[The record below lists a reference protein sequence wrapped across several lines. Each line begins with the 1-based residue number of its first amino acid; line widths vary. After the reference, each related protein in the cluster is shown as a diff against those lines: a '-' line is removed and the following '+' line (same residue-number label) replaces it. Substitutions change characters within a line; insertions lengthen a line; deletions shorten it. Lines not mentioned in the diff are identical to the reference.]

1 MRTVLAFAAALYVS
15 LFITALFTDADISDL
30 GPVAQTYAQ
39 NGINDVGSANLVT
52 AVIVTYR
59 GLDTLGE
66 VTVLFTASTAI
77 ILLLSLHAIARR
89 ASPASDIVSLT
100 ARVLRAPILLFG
112 LYIIAHGHLSPGG
125 GFPGG
130 AVIAS
135 AALLV
140 LLGCAGGVAFAHWLP
155 LAESFAGL
163 SFALLGFWGL
173 LRMTQYLNNS
183 VIPLGVPGTLISAG
197 IIPLISTAIGVKVAS
212 ELSAILAAFRAKG
225 WEE

>member
-1 MRTVLAFAAALYVS
+1 MRNFIAFATALYLS
-15 LFITALFTDADISDL
+15 LFVTAVFTDVDISDL
-30 GPVAQTYAQ
+30 GPVARTYAE
-39 NGINDVGSANLVT
+39 NGVNEVGSTNLVT

-77 ILLLSLHAIARR
+77 ILLLSLHTIARA
-89 ASPASDIVSLT
+89 ASPASDIVSFT
-100 ARVLRAPILLFG
+100 ARILPAPILLFG
-112 LYIIAHGHLSPGG
+112 TYIIAHGHLSPGG

-135 AALLV
+135 AALLI
-140 LLGCAGGVAFAHWLP
+140 LLGCAGGVAFAGWLP

-173 LRMTQYLNNS
+173 IRVAQFLNNS
-183 VIPLGVPGTLISAG
+183 VMSLGVPGSLLSAG
-197 IIPLISTAIGVKVAS
+197 IIPLISTAIGIKVAS
-212 ELSAILAAFRAKG
+212 ELSAILGAFRAEG
-225 WEE
+225 CDE

>member
-1 MRTVLAFAAALYVS
+1 MRIVLAFAAALYLT
-15 LFITALFTDADISDL
+15 LFLATILNDIEVSDL
-30 GPVAQTYAQ
+30 GSVARKYAE
-39 NGINDVGSANLVT
+39 NGVNEVGSANLVT

-77 ILLLSLHAIARR
+77 ILLLSLHTIARS

-100 ARVLRAPILLFG
+100 ARILPAPILLFG
-112 LYIIAHGHLSPGG
+112 TYIIAHGHISPGG

-135 AALLV
+135 AALLI
-140 LLGCAGGVAFAHWLP
+140 LLGCAGGVAFARWLP

-163 SFALLGFWGL
+163 SFALLGLWGL
-173 LRMTQYLNNS
+173 LRMVQFLNNS
-183 VIPLGVPGTLISAG
+183 VLPLGVPGALLSAG
-197 IIPLISTAIGVKVAS
+197 IIPLISATIGIKVAS
-212 ELSAILAAFRAKG
+212 ELSAILGAFRAEG
-225 WEE
+225 CD